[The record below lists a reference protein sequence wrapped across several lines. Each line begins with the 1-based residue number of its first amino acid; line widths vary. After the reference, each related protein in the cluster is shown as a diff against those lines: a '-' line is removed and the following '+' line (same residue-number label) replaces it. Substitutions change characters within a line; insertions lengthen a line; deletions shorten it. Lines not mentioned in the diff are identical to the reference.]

1 MTEFTQEGKINFL
14 VAMDIIQIAND
25 LKYNTYDYICSVLT
39 GKNANYTPYAR
50 MSDEVLNERFDIV
63 YQKSSHFKNPA
74 KIYKLAAKLKA
85 INKSKEDVSNETK
98 A

>member
-1 MTEFTQEGKINFL
+1 
-14 VAMDIIQIAND
+14 
-25 LKYNTYDYICSVLT
+25 
-39 GKNANYTPYAR
+39 